1 MMPHHAASLH
11 SRLYRYSL
19 SSSRFTKKKFEREA
33 RQKKNDM
40 NNSNM
45 ALLAG
50 LR

>member
-1 MMPHHAASLH
+1 MLPACIHTCTDILF
-11 SRLYRYSL
+11 

-33 RQKKNDM
+33 RQKKNEM